1 MARAAL
7 LAAALLSRAA
17 ARLPPGERIL
27 SYLHARGEALHITAP
42 RPVVATYIDYRDIN
56 WQHVDQTVLAA
67 VKGGFNAV
75 ILAFDLT
82 TGPTDMLEGW
92 AQLDATVRNATLA
105 TAHAAGAVIL
115 LSAGGASEEPYARV
129 SGAAYGAA
137 VGATVNALGL
147 DGADFDL
154 ENVAPGFNFAPLMG
168 AELVDWLVNATV
180 AARGAMGADALLT
193 HAPQA
198 PYFGPIGDSGA
209 WVGASGGY
217 TAVWAAANASID
229 FFNVQ
234 VRAMLCRRPAAAQL
248 RHAQRPPK
256 PAPRP
261 ASFIIRP
268 NATRR
273 IHRSS
278 QRRPRAT
285 ACSPARASRK
295 SSRSALMLT
304 PSSSASRCSPT
315 TPTRATWT
323 PRPLRAG

>member
-7 LAAALLSRAA
+7 FAAALLSRAA

-27 SYLHARGEALHITAP
+27 SYLHARGEARHITAP

-56 WQHVDQTVLAA
+56 WQHVDLTVGAA
-67 VKGGFNAV
+67 VSGGFNV
-75 ILAFDLT
+75 IILAFDLT

-92 AQLDATVRNATLA
+92 AQLDASVRNATLA

-129 SGAAYGAA
+129 GGAAYGGV
-137 VGATVNALGL
+137 VGETVSKLGL

-154 ENVAPGFNFAPLMG
+154 ENIAPGFNFAPLMG

-180 AARGAMGADALLT
+180 AARAAMGADTLLT

-234 VRAMLCRRPAAAQL
+234 VRACRAAAS
-248 RHAQRPPK
+248 RRCARVHAREHPVVWRGREARRERAALAPAHSTPPN
-256 PAPRP
+256 PRP
-261 ASFIIRP
+261 A
-268 NATRR
+268 
-273 IHRSS
+273 
-278 QRRPRAT
+278 
-285 ACSPARASRK
+285 
-295 SSRSALMLT
+295 T
-304 PSSSASRCSPT
+304 PV
-315 TPTRATWT
+315 
-323 PRPLRAG
+323 L